1 MSLERHERLKIV
13 VSGVLIG
20 GLAMAIAP
28 CTTQGDVLVRH
39 TSRSL
44 ALPDLQLQNYL
55 FEDNSIEH
63 IEQNPEKPPPRI
75 AEEIFAGVV
84 GGLVGGAIGGGIGWA
99 IGSGV
104 ERGSEPLTEYP
115 ELLGAA
121 LGATVGYVLGSP
133 IGVYN
138 AGDTENETGNFL
150 ATLGGGVAGG
160 FLGLLIGGV
169 GALPGIPIGATVGFN
184 MTRRYKTP
192 PPPENGL
199 INIKDGRMRL
209 ATPKIYLQPDPLD
222 KKTLIHNADLVI
234 ATF

>member
-1 MSLERHERLKIV
+1 MSLERHTRLKV
-13 VSGVLIG
+13 VVF
-20 GLAMAIAP
+20 GLVAGSLAIAMVP
-28 CTTQGDVLVRH
+28 RATLGDVLVRH

-44 ALPDLQLQNYL
+44 ALPDLQLQNFL

-192 PPPENGL
+192 PPSKNGL
-199 INIKDGRMRL
+199 INFKGGRMYVG
-209 ATPKIYLQPDPLD
+209 TPTIYLQPDPLD
-222 KKTLIHNADLVI
+222 RKVLTHNVELVK